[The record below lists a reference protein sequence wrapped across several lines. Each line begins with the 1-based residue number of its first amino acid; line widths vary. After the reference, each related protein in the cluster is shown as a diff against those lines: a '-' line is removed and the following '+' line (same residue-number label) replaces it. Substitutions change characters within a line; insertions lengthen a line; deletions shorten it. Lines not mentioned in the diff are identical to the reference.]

1 MPASHPF
8 LGLEPACAPR
18 SPFSYTSPAGVWL
31 QDGNKAVMCVSSR
44 PSPPMGV
51 LASRSPHVSAAC
63 LPQFLARLDTGTA
76 PTQIDWKQLNLRT
89 WLQHLPSRG
98 QKQPCELSEAPLSTS
113 APTSRRGHFLLLLLH
128 CMPFGSF
135 CFFSKKP
142 TTLHLFCLHAL
153 GWCSSFILKGK
164 KCSNPCSSMGTLQ
177 SLVNESCWV
186 FKEGAGG
193 AACCPV
199 SSVGLAEVSGQV
211 LASGFRS

>member
-8 LGLEPACAPR
+8 LGLEPTCAPR

-31 QDGNKAVMCVSSR
+31 QDGNKAVMCVNSR

-51 LASRSPHVSAAC
+51 LASRSPRVSAPC

-113 APTSRRGHFLLLLLH
+113 APTSRRGHFLLLLLY
-128 CMPFGSF
+128 CVPFGSF
-135 CFFSKKP
+135 CFFFKKNHNI
-142 TTLHLFCLHAL
+142 TSVLFACLGMVFQLHLKREE
-153 GWCSSFILKGK
+153 IV
-164 KCSNPCSSMGTLQ
+164 PP
-177 SLVNESCWV
+177 WV
-186 FKEGAGG
+186 PF
-193 AACCPV
+193 
-199 SSVGLAEVSGQV
+199 SH
-211 LASGFRS
+211 